1 MSVLVTG
8 ATGNV
13 GSVVVEQLVAAG
25 LDVRAF
31 TRSPEKATF
40 GPGVTA
46 VKGELLDVDALRAA
60 MDGVDAVF
68 LLSPVVPDELNATI
82 SALNLCREA
91 NIKAIVYLS
100 VFQVEQTADVPH
112 FASKFAAERM
122 IEKFHMP
129 VTILRPNAYMQSP
142 VVKDSLV
149 GQGVFPF
156 PIGQKGVSFT
166 DIRDIAEVAVLEFQR
181 RLAAEE
187 ALGPEVYEVAAED
200 VLTGEDLRQTVERS
214 AWPPNRI
221 HRGRP
226 RPIRPELAGLRPQL
240 DGLRLQVHD
249 EALPRERPRIDRR
262 RTRAS
267 APTPGPQ
274 PALLLRL
281 RHGERQAVGR
291 GVRLTPTAHGR

>member
-68 LLSPVVPDELNATI
+68 LLSPGVPDELNATI

-91 NIKAIVYLS
+91 KIKAIVYLS
-100 VFQVEQTADVPH
+100 VFRVEQTADVPH
-112 FASKFAAERM
+112 FAAKFAAERV
-122 IEKFHMP
+122 IEKYHMP

-166 DIRDIAEVAVLEFQR
+166 DIRDIAELAVLEFQR
-181 RLAAEE
+181 RLAADEP
-187 ALGPEVYEVAAED
+187 LGPEVYEVAAED
-200 VLTGEDLRQTVERS
+200 VLTGEDCVKLWSDALGRPIDYIGDDLDQYVQSLQTFAPSWMVYDFKYMMKHFQENGPASTDAELERLRQRLGRSPRSYYDFAVES
-214 AWPPNRI
+214 AKLW
-221 HRGRP
+221 
-226 RPIRPELAGLRPQL
+226 A
-240 DGLRLQVHD
+240 
-249 EALPRERPRIDRR
+249 A
-262 RTRAS
+262 AS
-267 APTPGPQ
+267 D
-274 PALLLRL
+274 
-281 RHGERQAVGR
+281 
-291 GVRLTPTAHGR
+291 